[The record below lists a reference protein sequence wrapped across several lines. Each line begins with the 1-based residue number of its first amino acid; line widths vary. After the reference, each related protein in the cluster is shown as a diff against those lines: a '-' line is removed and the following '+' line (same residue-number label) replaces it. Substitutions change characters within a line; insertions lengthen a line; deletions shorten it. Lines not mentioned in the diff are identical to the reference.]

1 MYFNQILTVLL
12 LLAFGVWIYR
22 KFVAKKGNPVTK
34 AGKSDFNP
42 YSMDDQYNERKKSEQ
57 AELDQLLEKIARKG
71 IQSLNKKEKER
82 LKELSK

>member
-1 MYFNQILTVLL
+1 MYFNQILTILL
-12 LLAFGVWIYR
+12 LLALGVWIYR
-22 KFVAKKGNPVTK
+22 KFVSKKQSPLSK

-42 YSMDDQYNERKKSEQ
+42 YSIEDRYNDRKKSEQ

-71 IQSLNKKEKER
+71 LQSLNKKEKER